1 MSKNKKVLYQI
12 IICALFAALAFVG
25 TLVQIP
31 LPSGGMIHLGNFVCV
46 LGALLCGP
54 IIGGLAGGI
63 GCGLYDLIIYN
74 SLPGFFQYFLLKFVM
89 GIVVG
94 TIFRLIINRKKK
106 LQFSL
111 ILASLGVALAVL
123 TTLVIIFYN
132 IDLISFSKSITKTTL
147 YISIVVFFGYLFSIL
162 LVLAGVFSVKLKSVT
177 KAVMF
182 ATTISVIV
190 NVVLEFIWKLFYN
203 MWVEMLAVKP
213 ALIKGISTMPSCILT
228 GSLTVVIISLIYYR
242 VYLATKNLN
251 HINDIDVEEYLKE
264 VEDCE

>member
-1 MSKNKKVLYQI
+1 
-12 IICALFAALAFVG
+12 
-25 TLVQIP
+25 
-31 LPSGGMIHLGNFVCV
+31 
-46 LGALLCGP
+46 
-54 IIGGLAGGI
+54 
-63 GCGLYDLIIYN
+63 
-74 SLPGFFQYFLLKFVM
+74 M

-190 NVVLEFIWKLFYN
+190 NIVLEFIWKLFYN